1 MAECPPCLLPLTIP
15 WRISTFDIT
24 PNLLVLQG
32 VPEAGSDVA
41 KPKTGGR
48 RLLAMHSKTYFSEVA
63 QIAEAIDPQIVETL
77 AEELA
82 RLRARGGRL
91 FLLGVGGSA
100 GNCAHAVNYFRK
112 LCAIEAYAPTDNV
125 SELTARTNDEGFE
138 TAFTGFLEVSRLSGN
153 DPILIFSV
161 GEIGRAPVGT
171 TVTNA
176 TDA

>member
-63 QIAEAIDPQIVETL
+63 QIAEDIDPQSVETL
-77 AEELA
+77 AEDVA
-82 RLRARGGRL
+82 RLRAAGGRP
-91 FLLGVGGSA
+91 FLTGGGGSA
-100 GNCAHAVNYFRK
+100 GNN
-112 LCAIEAYAPTDNV
+112 
-125 SELTARTNDEGFE
+125 SEK
-138 TAFTGFLEVSRLSGN
+138 
-153 DPILIFSV
+153 
-161 GEIGRAPVGT
+161 GR
-171 TVTNA
+171 
-176 TDA
+176 